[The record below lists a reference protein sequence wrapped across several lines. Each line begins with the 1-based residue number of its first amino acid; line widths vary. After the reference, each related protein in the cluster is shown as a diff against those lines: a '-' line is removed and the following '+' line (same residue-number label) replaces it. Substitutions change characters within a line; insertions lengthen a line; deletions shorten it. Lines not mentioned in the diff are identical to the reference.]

1 MLKTSDKENSQQ
13 ASPHQVIVIED
24 DPHTCRYLAEAVDA
38 MPALKI
44 IGTAKNCADALVL
57 LRKEPDIALIDLGLP
72 DGSGLD
78 IIRAG
83 INKKYKTQFV
93 VITVFGDEGHVIP
106 ALEAG
111 ASGYLLKDSAMPDI
125 AALISQ
131 VLNGGAPISPI
142 IARKLL
148 ARFRVKD
155 DSESTI
161 ALTKREFEILNLMA
175 KGYNPQETAGY
186 LHISYHTVVT
196 HVRHIYAKLEVSSRA
211 EAVFEA
217 TRMGLIKI

>member
-1 MLKTSDKENSQQ
+1 MKEATPINSPQ
-13 ASPHQVIVIED
+13 ASLPHQVVVIED
-24 DPHTCRYLAEAVDA
+24 DPHTCAYLAEAIDA
-38 MPALKI
+38 MPELHI
-44 IGTAKNCADALVL
+44 IGTAKNCADGSIL

-83 INKKYKTQFV
+83 VNQKLKTQFV

-148 ARFRVKD
+148 LRFRIKND
-155 DSESTI
+155 TEPSI
-161 ALTKREFEILNLMA
+161 QLTKREFEILNLMA

-186 LHISYHTVVT
+186 LHISYHTVVS
-196 HVRHIYAKLEVSSRA
+196 HVRHIYRKLEVSSRA

-217 TRMGLIKI
+217 TRMGLINL